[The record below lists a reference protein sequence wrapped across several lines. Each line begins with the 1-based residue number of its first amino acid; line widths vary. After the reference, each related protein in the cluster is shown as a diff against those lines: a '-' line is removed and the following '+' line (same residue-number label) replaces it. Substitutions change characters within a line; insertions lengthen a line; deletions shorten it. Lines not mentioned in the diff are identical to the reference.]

1 MSNSESGE
9 TDELLRRASRGDS
22 AAVARLMAAHRRYLR
37 AVIEL
42 RMDHEL
48 RVRVDPSDVVQET
61 QLIASQR
68 LDDFL
73 RRRPTS
79 FRIWLRRKALERL
92 TDLRRHHVIAEKRS
106 VRREVTLSGRSSM
119 AMAMARN
126 LRNLLRQSPDQAIAA
141 RELAQRVRKT
151 VANMKEM
158 DREVLLLRHVE
169 GLTNVEVAEVL
180 GIEGVAASQRYGRA
194 LRRLREQLIDRG
206 ITDEDQ

>member
-119 AMAMARN
+119 AMARN

-206 ITDEDQ
+206 ITNEDQ

>member
-119 AMAMARN
+119 AMARN

-180 GIEGVAASQRYGRA
+180 GIEPVAASQRYGRA

>member
-1 MSNSESGE
+1 MSTNESAR
-9 TDELLRRASRGDS
+9 TDELLKQAGQGDS
-22 AAVARLMAAHRRYLR
+22 AAVEQLMAAHRRYLR

-48 RVRVDPSDVVQET
+48 RLRVDPSDVVQET

-92 TDLRRHHVIAEKRS
+92 VDLRRHHVIAEMRS
-106 VRREVTLSGRSSM
+106 VRREVTLSDHSSM
-119 AMAMARN
+119 TMASSIQS
-126 LRNLLRQSPDQAIAA
+126 LLRQSPDHALMA
-141 RELAQRVRKT
+141 RELAQQVRE
-151 VANMKEM
+151 AISNMKDM

-169 GLTNVEVAEVL
+169 GLTNAEVAEVME
-180 GIEGVAASQRYGRA
+180 IETVAASQRYGRA
-194 LRRLREQLIDRG
+194 LRRLREQLLDRG